1 MILGLRN
8 PKNPQ
13 YDIAYDKVIRHMFF
27 RTHPIWSLAVAA
39 VLGIGSYIFFD
50 SSESIFAHRTT
61 FSAINEIKTAALPQE
76 AQVTLSLIKKGGP
89 FPFDNDGGVFRNR
102 ENLLPK
108 KPSGYYSGYTV
119 ITPGENYKGLRR
131 IVAGGDPKTSE
142 EYYYSDEDQQ
152 SFKRILE

>member
-1 MILGLRN
+1 
-8 PKNPQ
+8 
-13 YDIAYDKVIRHMFF
+13 MFF

-61 FSAINEIKTAALPQE
+61 FSAINEIKTAALPRE

-89 FPFDNDGGVFRNR
+89 FPFDNDGGVFSNR

-119 ITPGENYKGLRR
+119 ITQGESSKGLRR

-142 EYYYSDEDQQ
+142 EYYYSDDHQQ